1 MEAMEINH
9 STNSPLQS
17 EALDPGEY
25 NLSAGTGA
33 GLEVGSWNGCYA
45 WQYLKNNAKQSI
57 PGCCYFSKI
66 HFKKLVSQ
74 EN

>member
-17 EALDPGEY
+17 EALDPGAY
-25 NLSAGTGA
+25 NLSAGTGV

-45 WQYLKNNAKQSI
+45 WQYLKI
-57 PGCCYFSKI
+57 MLSKVYLAVVI
-66 HFKKLVSQ
+66 SLKFILK
-74 EN
+74 N